1 MKRGEIKSYIRI
13 LADELT
19 EAPEGLFLNTELDI
33 LINVSQQNV
42 AVALAPYIPW
52 AITKTFLIS
61 TTANKREYSLGTD
74 LSLTDFFLM
83 QGIFHNEADYPP
95 KELLYL
101 EGRDQVAQFR
111 TINKTGEPRAW
122 SWESAEVIALD
133 PTPPATVSDKYK
145 GVYIPLFKDLND
157 DATHDPAT
165 SKYAIP
171 FNGSTIL
178 TPAHPLIAAEV
189 LKQWAIRA
197 GGQADDV
204 DAMYSRLFDGI
215 LFTLTQAQ
223 GTTHRGRPHITEI
236 IKT

>member
-1 MKRGEIKSYIRI
+1 MKRGELKHYIRI

-19 EAPEGLFLNTELDI
+19 EAPEGLFYDIELDI

-61 TTANKREYSLGTD
+61 TTALKREYIIETD
-74 LSLTDFFLM
+74 LSVADFFMM
-83 QGIFHNEADYPP
+83 QGIFHNESGYNP
-95 KELLYL
+95 KELIFL
-101 EGRDQVAQFR
+101 ERDQVIQYR
-111 TINKTGEPRAW
+111 VIGQTEEPKAW
-122 SWESAEVIALD
+122 SWKSAGVIALD
-133 PTPPATVSDKYK
+133 PTPPATVADKYE

-165 SKYAIP
+165 DKYAIP
-171 FNGSTIL
+171 FNGSTTL
-178 TPAHPLIAAEV
+178 TPTHPLIAAEV

-197 GGQADDV
+197 GGEAGDIDT
-204 DAMYSRLFDGI
+204 MYDRIKESV
-215 LFTLTQAQ
+215 LFTMTQAQ
-223 GTTHRGRPHITEI
+223 GITHRGRPNITEI